1 MSITTSRISDPILK
15 KIEKTVK
22 DPKER
27 QFLIDLLERELSYID
42 KDKPELMT
50 TKDYNKELERRKRTK
65 KKDETNERTN

>member
-1 MSITTSRISDPILK
+1 LSITTSRISDPILK

-42 KDKPELMT
+42 KDKPEFRKEFKIIIEQRFPFRG
-50 TKDYNKELERRKRTK
+50 KDNGA
-65 KKDETNERTN
+65 

>member
-42 KDKPELMT
+42 KDKPEFRKEFKIIIEQRFPLRG
-50 TKDYNKELERRKRTK
+50 KDNGA
-65 KKDETNERTN
+65 

>member
-1 MSITTSRISDPILK
+1 MSTTSRINDAILK

-42 KDKPELMT
+42 KAKPEFR
-50 TKDYNKELERRKRTK
+50 KELKIIIEQRFPLRG
-65 KKDETNERTN
+65 KDNGA

>member
-1 MSITTSRISDPILK
+1 MSTTSRISDAILK

-42 KDKPELMT
+42 NAKPEFRREFKIIIEQRFPLRG
-50 TKDYNKELERRKRTK
+50 KDNGA
-65 KKDETNERTN
+65 